1 MSVSRTASGVHGF
14 FGRDPGVVARASLDP
29 RLMSVSP
36 PGFAAMHESVR
47 LTGSRSCGSMHGMSI
62 TIELPPD
69 VEKRLAGLPDL
80 GQRVADFLRG
90 QAEQLAAGT
99 VADSPRLRALDAL
112 QARLA
117 LDAGKADEWTAAVRD
132 ARR

>member
-1 MSVSRTASGVHGF
+1 MR
-14 FGRDPGVVARASLDP
+14 
-29 RLMSVSP
+29 
-36 PGFAAMHESVR
+36 
-47 LTGSRSCGSMHGMSI
+47 GMSI

-69 VEKRLAGLPDL
+69 VEKRLAALPDL

-90 QAEQLAAGT
+90 QAEQLAAG
-99 VADSPRLRALDAL
+99 ADSPRLRALDAL

-117 LDAGKADEWTAAVRD
+117 LDASKADAWTAAVRD

>member
-1 MSVSRTASGVHGF
+1 MRLSTVMCSRAARSRAWRAMFSGSSMWSVMARESSART
-14 FGRDPGVVARASLDP
+14 RAA
-29 RLMSVSP
+29 
-36 PGFAAMHESVR
+36 GKTAMPSAR
-47 LTGSRSCGSMHGMSI
+47 LTGSRFCGSIRGMSI

-90 QAEQLAAGT
+90 QAEQLAVEAG
-99 VADSPRLRALDAL
+99 ADSPRLRALDAL

-117 LDAGKADEWTAAVRD
+117 LDAGK
-132 ARR
+132 

>member
-1 MSVSRTASGVHGF
+1 M
-14 FGRDPGVVARASLDP
+14 
-29 RLMSVSP
+29 
-36 PGFAAMHESVR
+36 R
-47 LTGSRSCGSMHGMSI
+47 LTGWQSCGSMRGMSI

-69 VEKRLAGLPDL
+69 VEKRLAALPDL

-90 QAEQLAAGT
+90 QAEQLAARAR
-99 VADSPRLRALDAL
+99 ADSPRLRALDEL

-117 LDAGKADEWTAAVRD
+117 LDASKADAWTAAVRD